1 MQITNYQMQNVLKV
15 YSRQL
20 SKNTLSKKNNVAAEK
35 PQADK
40 ISISIEGKLKAI
52 YNNVT
57 TDIVNRIT
65 RGDQDDKPEK
75 ADHEIAKQFQ
85 HKIERENNNIKA
97 KFFYNTIDNSKKK
110 TNSLSI
116 KDFNQAA

>member
-20 SKNTLSKKNNVAAEK
+20 SKNTLSKKNNAAAGK
-35 PQADK
+35 QQADK

-52 YNNVT
+52 CNNVA
-57 TDIVNRIT
+57 TDIVDRIT
-65 RGDQDDKPEK
+65 RCDQDDKPEK

-85 HKIERENNNIKA
+85 HKIERENSNKKA
-97 KFFYNTIDNSKKK
+97 NFFYNTIDNSKKK

-116 KDFNQAA
+116 KRF

>member
-20 SKNTLSKKNNVAAEK
+20 SKNILSRKNNAAVEK
-35 PQADK
+35 QLADK

-52 YNNVT
+52 YNNVA
-57 TDIVNRIT
+57 TDIVDRIT
-65 RGDQDDKPEK
+65 RGDRDDQTEK
-75 ADHEIAKQFQ
+75 TDREITKQFE
-85 HKIERENNNIKA
+85 HKIEQEDSNKNA
-97 KFFYNTIDNSKKK
+97 EFFYNTIDNSKKK

-116 KDFNQAA
+116 KRF

>member
-20 SKNTLSKKNNVAAEK
+20 SKNSLSKKNNVAAEK
-35 PQADK
+35 QQADK

-52 YNNVT
+52 YNNVA
-57 TDIVNRIT
+57 TDIVDRIT
-65 RGDQDDKPEK
+65 RGDGGYQPEIEN
-75 ADHEIAKQFQ
+75 HEITKQFE
-85 HKIERENNNIKA
+85 HKMERENSNKKA
-97 KFFYNTIDNSKKK
+97 EFFYNTIDNSKKK

-116 KDFNQAA
+116 KRF

>member
-20 SKNTLSKKNNVAAEK
+20 CKNTLYKKNNAAAK
-35 PQADK
+35 KQQTGK
-40 ISISIEGKLKAI
+40 ISISIEGKLKTI

-57 TDIVNRIT
+57 ADIVTRIT
-65 RGDQDDKPEK
+65 RGGQGDKPEK

-85 HKIERENNNIKA
+85 HKIERENNNK
-97 KFFYNTIDNSKKK
+97 KTEFFYNTIDNSKKK
-110 TNSLSI
+110 TNSFSI
-116 KDFNQAA
+116 KKF

>member
-20 SKNTLSKKNNVAAEK
+20 SKNTLSKKNIAAAEK
-35 PQADK
+35 QQADK

-52 YNNVT
+52 YNNVA
-57 TDIVNRIT
+57 TDIVDRIT
-65 RGDQDDKPEK
+65 RGNEGDQP
-75 ADHEIAKQFQ
+75 EIADPEITKQFE
-85 HKIERENNNIKA
+85 HKVEKENSNQKTE
-97 KFFYNTIDNSKKK
+97 FYYNTLDNSKKK

-116 KDFNQAA
+116 KRF

>member
-20 SKNTLSKKNNVAAEK
+20 SKNTLSKNPNHPGKK
-35 PQADK
+35 QQADK

-57 TDIVNRIT
+57 ADIVNRIT
-65 RGDQDDKPEK
+65 RGDQGDNPEK
-75 ADHEIAKQFQ
+75 TELETAKQFQ
-85 HKIERENNNIKA
+85 HKIEEENNNKTG
-97 KFFYNTIDNSKKK
+97 FLYNTLDNSKKM

-116 KDFNQAA
+116 KRF

>member
-20 SKNTLSKKNNVAAEK
+20 GKNTLSKKNNAAAEK
-35 PQADK
+35 QQADK

-57 TDIVNRIT
+57 IDIVDRIT

-85 HKIERENNNIKA
+85 HKIERENNNKKA
-97 KFFYNTIDNSKKK
+97 EFFYSTIDNSKKT

-116 KDFNQAA
+116 KNI

>member
-20 SKNTLSKKNNVAAEK
+20 SKNTLSKKTNDTAEK
-35 PQADK
+35 QQADK

-57 TDIVNRIT
+57 ADIVNRIT
-65 RGDQDDKPEK
+65 RGDQGDKPEK
-75 ADHEIAKQFQ
+75 ADHEIAKPFQ
-85 HKIERENNNIKA
+85 QKIEGENKNKA
-97 KFFYNTIDNSKKK
+97 EFLYNTIDNSKKK

-116 KDFNQAA
+116 KRF

>member
-20 SKNTLSKKNNVAAEK
+20 SKNTLSKKKNIDTEK
-35 PQADK
+35 QQADK

-57 TDIVNRIT
+57 ADIVDRIT
-65 RGDQDDKPEK
+65 RGDGDDKPENVEYK
-75 ADHEIAKQFQ
+75 TAEQFQ
-85 HKIERENNNIKA
+85 HKIEKNNNKA
-97 KFFYNTIDNSKKK
+97 EFFYNTIDNSEKKS
-110 TNSLSI
+110 NSLSI
-116 KDFNQAA
+116 KRFQ

>member
-1 MQITNYQMQNVLKV
+1 MYITNYQMQNVLKV

-20 SKNTLSKKNNVAAEK
+20 SKNTISKKSNAAVEK
-35 PQADK
+35 QQADK
-40 ISISIEGKLKAI
+40 ISISIEGKRKAI

-65 RGDQDDKPEK
+65 SGDQSDKPATTDQET
-75 ADHEIAKQFQ
+75 AKPFQ
-85 HKIERENNNIKA
+85 HKIEAENNKTE
-97 KFFYNTIDNSKKK
+97 FFYNTLNNSKKK

-116 KDFNQAA
+116 KKF

>member
-20 SKNTLSKKNNVAAEK
+20 SKNTLSKKNNAAAEK

-57 TDIVNRIT
+57 ADIVNRIT
-65 RGDQDDKPEK
+65 SGDQGDKPEK
-75 ADHEIAKQFQ
+75 TDHEIAKQFQ
-85 HKIERENNNIKA
+85 HKIEKEKNNKTE
-97 KFFYNTIDNSKKK
+97 FFYNTIDNSKKK
-110 TNSLSI
+110 TSSLSI
-116 KDFNQAA
+116 KRF

>member
-20 SKNTLSKKNNVAAEK
+20 SKNTLSKKNNASAEK

-52 YNNVT
+52 YNDIA

-65 RGDQDDKPEK
+65 RGEQSDKPEK
-75 ADHEIAKQFQ
+75 ADYRIAKQFQ
-85 HKIERENNNIKA
+85 HKIERENNNKTD
-97 KFFYNTIDNSKKK
+97 FFYNTIDNSKKK

-116 KDFNQAA
+116 KRF

>member
-20 SKNTLSKKNNVAAEK
+20 SKNTLSKKDNAAAEK
-35 PQADK
+35 QQADK

-57 TDIVNRIT
+57 ADIVNRIT
-65 RGDQDDKPEK
+65 RGDQSDKPEK
-75 ADHEIAKQFQ
+75 VDHEIAKQFQ
-85 HKIERENNNIKA
+85 HKIERENSNK
-97 KFFYNTIDNSKKK
+97 KTEFFYNTIDNSKKK

-116 KDFNQAA
+116 KKF

>member
-20 SKNTLSKKNNVAAEK
+20 SKNTLSKKDNAAAEK
-35 PQADK
+35 QQADK

-52 YNNVT
+52 CNNVA
-57 TDIVNRIT
+57 TDIVDRIT
-65 RGDQDDKPEK
+65 RGDRGDKPEK
-75 ADHEIAKQFQ
+75 TDHEITKQFQ
-85 HKIERENNNIKA
+85 HKIENNKA
-97 KFFYNTIDNSKKK
+97 EFFYNTIDNSKKK

-116 KDFNQAA
+116 KNI

>member
-20 SKNTLSKKNNVAAEK
+20 SKNTLSKKNNAPAEK
-35 PQADK
+35 QQDDK

-65 RGDQDDKPEK
+65 RGDQGDKPEK

-85 HKIERENNNIKA
+85 NKIERENNNK
-97 KFFYNTIDNSKKK
+97 KTEFLYNTIDNSKKK

-116 KDFNQAA
+116 KGFNQAV

>member
-20 SKNTLSKKNNVAAEK
+20 SKNTLSKKNNAAAEK
-35 PQADK
+35 QKTDK

-57 TDIVNRIT
+57 ADIVNRIT

-75 ADHEIAKQFQ
+75 ADYRIAKQFQ
-85 HKIERENNNIKA
+85 HKIERENNNKTD
-97 KFFYNTIDNSKKK
+97 FFYNTIDNSKKK

-116 KDFNQAA
+116 KRF

>member
-20 SKNTLSKKNNVAAEK
+20 SKNTLSKKNNATAEK
-35 PQADK
+35 QQDDK

-52 YNNVT
+52 YNNVA
-57 TDIVNRIT
+57 TDIVDRIT
-65 RGDQDDKPEK
+65 RGDQPEES
-75 ADHEIAKQFQ
+75 DREITKQFE
-85 HKIERENNNIKA
+85 HKVGKENSDKKA
-97 KFFYNTIDNSKKK
+97 EFYYNTLDNSKKK

-116 KDFNQAA
+116 KKF

>member
-20 SKNTLSKKNNVAAEK
+20 SKNTLFKKNNAPAEK
-35 PQADK
+35 QQPDK

-52 YNNVT
+52 YNNVA
-57 TDIVNRIT
+57 TDIVDRIT
-65 RGDQDDKPEK
+65 RGDRGDKSEK

-85 HKIERENNNIKA
+85 HKIESENSNKKA
-97 KFFYNTIDNSKKK
+97 EFFYNTIDNSKKK
-110 TNSLSI
+110 INSLSI
-116 KDFNQAA
+116 KNI

>member
-1 MQITNYQMQNVLKV
+1 MYITNYQMQNVLKV

-20 SKNTLSKKNNVAAEK
+20 SKNTLSKKNNGPAEK
-35 PQADK
+35 QQSDK

-57 TDIVNRIT
+57 NDIVNRIT
-65 RGDQDDKPEK
+65 SGEQNDEPAKT
-75 ADHEIAKQFQ
+75 DHETARPFQ
-85 HKIERENNNIKA
+85 HKVERENNNKA
-97 KFFYNTIDNSKKK
+97 EFFYNTIDNSQKK

-116 KDFNQAA
+116 KKF

>member
-20 SKNTLSKKNNVAAEK
+20 SKNTPSKKNNAAAEK
-35 PQADK
+35 QQADK

-52 YNNVT
+52 YNNVA
-57 TDIVNRIT
+57 TDIVDRIT
-65 RGDQDDKPEK
+65 RGDRDDRPEK
-75 ADHEIAKQFQ
+75 ADREFTKPFE
-85 HKIERENNNIKA
+85 HKIEQEVGKKNA
-97 KFFYNTIDNSKKK
+97 EFFYNTIDNSKKK

-116 KDFNQAA
+116 KRF

>member
-20 SKNTLSKKNNVAAEK
+20 CKNPLSKKNNAAAEK
-35 PQADK
+35 QQTGK

-57 TDIVNRIT
+57 ADIVNRIT
-65 RGDQDDKPEK
+65 RGEQSDKPEK
-75 ADHEIAKQFQ
+75 ADHQIAKQFQ
-85 HKIERENNNIKA
+85 HKIEKENNNKA
-97 KFFYNTIDNSKKK
+97 EFVYNTIYNSKKK
-110 TNSLSI
+110 TNSLSL
-116 KDFNQAA
+116 KRF

>member
-20 SKNTLSKKNNVAAEK
+20 SKNTLSKKNNAAAENQ
-35 PQADK
+35 QADK

-52 YNNVT
+52 YNNVA
-57 TDIVNRIT
+57 TDIVDRIT
-65 RGDQDDKPEK
+65 RGDRGGQPEE
-75 ADHEIAKQFQ
+75 ANREITKQFE
-85 HKIERENNNIKA
+85 HKVEKENSEKNA
-97 KFFYNTIDNSKKK
+97 EFYYNTLDNSKKK

-116 KDFNQAA
+116 KRF

>member
-20 SKNTLSKKNNVAAEK
+20 SKNILSKKNSATAEK

-52 YNNVT
+52 YNNVAN
-57 TDIVNRIT
+57 DIVDRIT
-65 RGDQDDKPEK
+65 RGDRGDKSEK
-75 ADHEIAKQFQ
+75 AGHGIAEQSQ
-85 HKIERENNNIKA
+85 HKIERENSNKKA
-97 KFFYNTIDNSKKK
+97 EFIYNTIDNSKKK

-116 KDFNQAA
+116 KRF

>member
-20 SKNTLSKKNNVAAEK
+20 SKNTLSKKNNASAEK
-35 PQADK
+35 QQADK
-40 ISISIEGKLKAI
+40 ISISIEGKLRAI

-65 RGDQDDKPEK
+65 SGNQDDKSEK
-75 ADHEIAKQFQ
+75 ADRELAEQFQ
-85 HKIERENNNIKA
+85 HTTEIENNSKKA
-97 KFFYNTIDNSKKK
+97 DFYYNTINNSKKK
-110 TNSLSI
+110 TNLLSI
-116 KDFNQAA
+116 KRL

>member
-20 SKNTLSKKNNVAAEK
+20 SKNTHTKKNSAPAEK

-57 TDIVNRIT
+57 ADIVNRIT
-65 RGDQDDKPEK
+65 HGDQGDKPEK
-75 ADHEIAKQFQ
+75 ADPEIAKQFQ
-85 HKIERENNNIKA
+85 HTIEREKSNEKA
-97 KFFYNTIDNSKKK
+97 EFFYHTIDDSKKK

-116 KDFNQAA
+116 KRF

>member
-20 SKNTLSKKNNVAAEK
+20 SKNTHTKKNSAPAK
-35 PQADK
+35 KSSADK

-57 TDIVNRIT
+57 ADIVNRIT
-65 RGDQDDKPEK
+65 RGDQEDKPEK
-75 ADHEIAKQFQ
+75 ADHEITKQFQ
-85 HKIERENNNIKA
+85 HTIERENSNEKA
-97 KFFYNTIDNSKKK
+97 EFIYHTIDNSKKK

-116 KDFNQAA
+116 KRF

>member
-85 HKIERENNNIKA
+85 HKIERGNNNKTD
-97 KFFYNTIDNSKKK
+97 FLYNTIDNSKKK
-110 TNSLSI
+110 IHSLSI
-116 KDFNQAA
+116 KRF